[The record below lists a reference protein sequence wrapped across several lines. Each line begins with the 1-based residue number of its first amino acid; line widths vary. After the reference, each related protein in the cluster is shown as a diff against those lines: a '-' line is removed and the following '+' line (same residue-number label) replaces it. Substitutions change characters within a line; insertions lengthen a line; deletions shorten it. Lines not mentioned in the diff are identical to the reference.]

1 LILVPSL
8 QTGNAI
14 LEVLPPFYQKRQS
27 LYIAFLV
34 RDKERGITVVV
45 RFDSRS
51 QSPDWECNLR
61 GSTSILSEEAEP
73 LYCIPSLRVLRASA
87 VRFLLLFNPPP
98 KDPNPAAENKP
109 STPQLT
115 AYQ

>member
-1 LILVPSL
+1 MRHKKSTPYVFLTPL
-8 QTGNAI
+8 QT
-14 LEVLPPFYQKRQS
+14 
-27 LYIAFLV
+27 
-34 RDKERGITVVV
+34 
-45 RFDSRS
+45 
-51 QSPDWECNLR
+51 SP
-61 GSTSILSEEAEP
+61 
-73 LYCIPSLRVLRASA
+73 LRASA